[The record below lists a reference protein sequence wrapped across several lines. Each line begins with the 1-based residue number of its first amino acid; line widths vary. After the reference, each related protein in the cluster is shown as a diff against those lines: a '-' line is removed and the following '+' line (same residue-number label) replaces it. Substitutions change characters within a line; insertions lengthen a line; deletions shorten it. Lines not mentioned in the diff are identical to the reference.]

1 MKKFIALF
9 ATLILSLSFSTS
21 ALATPDYILE
31 YNGITEEYTGSI
43 YKLMINGEFVETT
56 VPPIIIND
64 YALVPI
70 REVCEPMGALVNYIT
85 VSKQIFVNFED
96 SYLRLKIGD
105 NIASVDEVD
114 VEIPGGIAPML
125 ISINGSSAKTMVPVR
140 FMAEKLGF
148 DVQFDGENGIIKI
161 NQPVEVKKS
170 VINNF
175 KTSKTNSSSTIKL
188 MLDKEITNHTKP
200 AITANDVLYFDIADC
215 SYNLPST
222 NELNVGPI
230 KSLRFG
236 IHDNSTRVALD
247 ISNYT
252 GYKMT
257 ISNDKKTITITVNSR
272 PVENEDTDT
281 DIEEDTKIDL
291 SGKIVVID
299 AGHGGRDP
307 GTQGM
312 LDGETY
318 YEKTINLSI
327 AQKVKEILEE
337 NGVNVLMTRNSD
349 TYLYLTERSDL
360 ANINDAVMFVSI
372 HSNWATSETASGYD
386 VYYSKLNNNSTTGL
400 KSEELAKSILENLSK
415 NVSTKNRGSKTEDHV
430 VTKTSYMPAVLIEVG
445 FMSNAEELKL
455 LISDEFQQSFA
466 KGVSEGILAVLDNAK
481 IPSDCGIIY
490 EEMKAMEQE
499 AKNLSKNTDDTEET
513 NSDTEEENNT
523 VKEGH

>member
-1 MKKFIALF
+1 MKKLISLF

-21 ALATPDYILE
+21 ALAMSDYILE

-43 YKLMINGEFVETT
+43 YKLMINGELVETT
-56 VPPIIIND
+56 VPPIIFND

-96 SYLRLKIGD
+96 SYLRLKIGN

-114 VEIPGGIAPML
+114 VEIPGGVAPML

-161 NQPVEVKKS
+161 NEPVEAKKS

-175 KTSKTNSSSTIKL
+175 KTSKTSSSATIKL
-188 MLDKEITNHTKP
+188 MLDKEITEHTKP

-222 NELNVGPI
+222 NELNIGPI

-247 ISNYT
+247 LSNYT

-257 ISNDKKTITITVNSR
+257 LSNDKKTITVTVNSR
-272 PVENEDTDT
+272 PVENEDTNDK
-281 DIEEDTKIDL
+281 EDNKVDL
-291 SGKIVVID
+291 SGKTVVLD

-307 GTQGM
+307 GTQGT
-312 LDGETY
+312 LEGETH

-327 AQKVKEILEE
+327 TQKVKEILEK
-337 NGVNVLMTRNSD
+337 NGVNVLMTRDSD
-349 TYLYLTERSDL
+349 TYPSLTERSDL

-372 HSNWATSETASGYD
+372 HSNWATSVTASGYD

-400 KSEELAKSILENLSK
+400 KSEELAKSILASLSD

-430 VTKTSYMPAVLIEVG
+430 VTKTCYMPAVLIEVG
-445 FMSNAEELKL
+445 FMSNSEELKL
-455 LISDEFQQSFA
+455 LITEEFQQNFA
-466 KGVSEGILAVLDNAK
+466 KGVAEGILAVLDKAK

-490 EEMKAMEQE
+490 QEMKAMEQE
-499 AKNLSKNTDDTEET
+499 AKKASESTENTDDT
-513 NSDTEEENNT
+513 DENNT